1 MFHKGFDRAA
11 VVGYLSPMAF
21 EGSRDDTGHEI
32 QEVFARITD
41 VSQMISFFEEIFTSR
56 EIKDLELRWRLLKEL
71 HEGSSQRSIAS
82 RYGISLCKIT
92 RGSRILKRQGST
104 SRKILDA
111 MYGSKVKSH
120 GKT

>member
-56 EIKDLELRWRLLKEL
+56 RSRTWSSGGVSSRAARGLLR
-71 HEGSSQRSIAS
+71 
-82 RYGISLCKIT
+82 
-92 RGSRILKRQGST
+92 RG
-104 SRKILDA
+104 A
-111 MYGSKVKSH
+111 
-120 GKT
+120 